1 MINACTHSEQG
12 SIAAD
17 SVDTFLDQPAAP
29 GHAVQFYEADGRLL
43 ERNVSRYLLEGL
55 RRGQGQLVV
64 ATPARIQAISRE
76 FEAAGADPA
85 AVQRDGRLTFLNVQ
99 ETLAKC
105 LADGQPDWDR
115 FESTLGAAMRDL
127 RARADITGLRAYGEM
142 VALLWNAGRYSAAIR
157 LEKFWNKLLES
168 NSFSMF
174 CGYPIDVFGS
184 EFQIGGLD
192 AILRAHTHFLPAGTN
207 QDLENAVDQSMNE
220 ILGRRAEGVRSL
232 IKANSQ
238 ASWAAIPRAEA
249 TILWLRNSLSD
260 EAEEILARARLRY
273 RASQSLRSHS
283 TKNTVQ

>member
-1 MINACTHSEQG
+1 MINACTYRGQD
-12 SIAAD
+12 SIAED
-17 SVDTFLDQPAAP
+17 RVETFLDEPEPP

-43 ERNVSRYLLEGL
+43 ERNVCRYLLEGL

-76 FEAAGADPA
+76 FELAGADPA
-85 AVQRDGRLTFLNVQ
+85 AAQRDGRLTFLDAQ
-99 ETLAKC
+99 ETLAMC
-105 LADGQPDWDR
+105 LEGGQPDWDR
-115 FESTLGAAMRDL
+115 FESTLGAAMRNV

-142 VALLWNAGRYSAAIR
+142 VALLWNAGKYSAAIR

-174 CGYPIDVFGS
+174 CAYPIDVFGS

-220 ILGRRAEGVRSL
+220 ILGRRAEGLRSL
-232 IKANSQ
+232 IKASSQ
-238 ASWAAIPRAEA
+238 PSWAAIPRAEA

-283 TKNTVQ
+283 PKNSVQ